1 MKISRSS
8 KCSFKFATASKL
20 SQLETVLTE
29 YGRVV
34 NVFIDQ
40 FWVKCPTKN
49 KLLKPIVDSVDSWFT
64 ARLRKVAAREAIDM
78 VKVAKERWGD
88 KAVKP
93 THRSQRMCVSS
104 TIARLDASKDST
116 FDCWLHL
123 ASIGN
128 GIILDLPIKRH
139 KHFNDLATRGRRQES
154 YVITRE
160 SVQFCFEIETG
171 LKRGPVRCVGIDTG
185 INALASLST
194 GEQLGTDIK
203 SGIERIK
210 RCKHGSKGQ
219 KRAVRTLRQRMDEVA
234 KEVVGKVTLV
244 VVENLKNI
252 TKSTKR
258 RSLGRKTRYSIGR
271 WNVRYWLETLQ
282 RKCED
287 NRVGFR
293 SVSPYYTSQTC
304 SSCGHVDRGNRNG
317 ELFRCLSCGYEVNA
331 DVQASRNIL
340 TRFLTGPYGTG
351 CKPLVSYNGIL

>member
-8 KCSFKFATASKL
+8 KCSLKFTTVSKL
-20 SQLETVLTE
+20 SKLDTVLTE

-34 NVFIDQ
+34 NCFINI
-40 FWVKCPTKN
+40 FWVECPAKG
-49 KLLKPIVDSVDSWFT
+49 KLLKPVVDSVDSWFS

-78 VKVAKERWGD
+78 VKAAKERHSD

-93 THRSQRMCVSS
+93 THRGQRMCVSS
-104 TIARLDASKDST
+104 TIARLDVAKGSS

-123 ASIGN
+123 SSIGN

-139 KHFNDLATRGRRQES
+139 KHFNDLATAGRRQES
-154 YVITRE
+154 YIITRE

-171 LKRGPVRCVGIDTG
+171 PKQDPDCCVGVDTG

-203 SGIERIK
+203 AGIERIK
-210 RCKHGSKGQ
+210 RFKHGSKGQ
-219 KRAVRTLRQRMDEVA
+219 KRAVRALRQRMDEVA
-234 KEVVGKVTLV
+234 KEVVGKASLV

-252 TKSTKR
+252 TKNTKR
-258 RSLGRKTRYSIGR
+258 RLGKNMRRSIGR

-282 RKCED
+282 RKCEW
-287 NRVGFR
+287 NRVSFR
-293 SVSPYYTSQTC
+293 SVSPYKTSQTC
-304 SSCGHVDRGNRNG
+304 SSCGHVDRGNRSG
-317 ELFRCLSCGYEVNA
+317 ELFRCLSCGYEANA

-340 TRFLTGPYGTG
+340 TRFLTGPYGAG
-351 CKPLVSYNGIL
+351 CKPLMSCNGIL